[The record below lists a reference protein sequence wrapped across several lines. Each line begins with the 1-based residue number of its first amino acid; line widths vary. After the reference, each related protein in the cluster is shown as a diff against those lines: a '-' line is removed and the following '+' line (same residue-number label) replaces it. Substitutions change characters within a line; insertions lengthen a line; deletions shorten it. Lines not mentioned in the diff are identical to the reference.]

1 MSMFLPKN
9 GNTSSLHVS
18 KVPSLFRWKMVAACF
33 YSTNSTNGQHGML
46 QKCACLDCSSLVGKA
61 MEEYGEKSFTDGRG
75 QSQIMIVEKA
85 LHFQGKK

>member
-1 MSMFLPKN
+1 
-9 GNTSSLHVS
+9 
-18 KVPSLFRWKMVAACF
+18 
-33 YSTNSTNGQHGML
+33 ML
-46 QKCACLDCSSLVGKA
+46 QKCACLDCSSLVEKA